1 MGGGVG
7 GAAAGDRQPRHQV
20 LHLRPGAEHHMPG
33 LGQVAHLDIYTNIFD
48 STCTRTSTMTVLLNT
63 I

>member
-7 GAAAGDRQPRHQV
+7 GAAAGGRQPRHQV

-33 LGQVAHLDIYTNIFD
+33 LGQVIHLDIFYQTHLNFD
-48 STCTRTSTMTVLLNT
+48 
-63 I
+63 

>member
-1 MGGGVG
+1 MPKVVKDAVVGGGVG

-33 LGQVAHLDIYTNIFD
+33 LGQVNILIFFYQTHLNFD
-48 STCTRTSTMTVLLNT
+48 
-63 I
+63 